1 MQMKKW
7 TAAAIGAVLAVGA
20 AGAAVAHHSFATEFD
35 RNKPIRLE
43 GKVVKFEWVN
53 PHSWIH
59 IDATVNGRVQRW
71 RVEGGA
77 PSALL
82 RRGWNRN
89 SLPAGTEIIVDAFRA
104 RDGDTR
110 ASAAEIRFPN
120 GRELS
125 LGNPTTEAVA
135 AAARRAAATK
145 PNPARHPASET
156 EGARDRSIA
165 GPFLFGAG
173 RLPASLSRRG
183 NKTVVFTVVCHRACR
198 QGWGILNAASA

>member
-1 MQMKKW
+1 MTKISLR
-7 TAAAIGAVLAVGA
+7 TGLFAVAAVALAG
-20 AGAAVAHHSFATEFD
+20 GSAAVAHHSFAAEFD
-35 RNKPIRLE
+35 RNKPIKLE
-43 GKVVKFEWVN
+43 GTVVKFEWVN

-59 IDATVNGRVQRW
+59 IKAGNQVW

-89 SLPAGTEIIVDAFRA
+89 SLPAGTKIIVQAFRA

-110 ASAAEIRFPN
+110 ASAAEISFPD

-135 AAARRAAATK
+135 AAAKRAK
-145 PNPARHPASET
+145 N
-156 EGARDRSIA
+156 
-165 GPFLFGAG
+165 
-173 RLPASLSRRG
+173 
-183 NKTVVFTVVCHRACR
+183 
-198 QGWGILNAASA
+198 

>member
-1 MQMKKW
+1 MQMKKL
-7 TAAAIGAVLAVGA
+7 TAAALGVVLA
-20 AGAAVAHHSFATEFD
+20 AGATGTAYAHHSFATEFD
-35 RNKPIRLE
+35 RNKPVRLE

-53 PHSWIH
+53 PHSWIW
-59 IDATVNGRVQRW
+59 IDVTREGKAERW

-89 SLPAGTEIIVDAFRA
+89 SLPAGTQIIVDAFRA

-120 GRELS
+120 GRQLS

-135 AAARRAAATK
+135 AAAKRA
-145 PNPARHPASET
+145 
-156 EGARDRSIA
+156 G
-165 GPFLFGAG
+165 G
-173 RLPASLSRRG
+173 
-183 NKTVVFTVVCHRACR
+183 
-198 QGWGILNAASA
+198 Q

>member
-1 MQMKKW
+1 MLKSKMG
-7 TAAAIGAVLAVGA
+7 AAAIGAVLTVTAIGA
-20 AGAAVAHHSFATEFD
+20 TAHHSFATEFD
-35 RNKPIRLE
+35 RNRPVRLE
-43 GKVVKFEWVN
+43 GTVSMFEWVN

-59 IDATVNGRVQRW
+59 IDVNRNGRTERW

-89 SLPAGTEIIVDAFRA
+89 SLPGGTRIIVDAFQA

-135 AAARRAAATK
+135 AAARR
-145 PNPARHPASET
+145 
-156 EGARDRSIA
+156 G
-165 GPFLFGAG
+165 
-173 RLPASLSRRG
+173 
-183 NKTVVFTVVCHRACR
+183 
-198 QGWGILNAASA
+198 Q

>member
-1 MQMKKW
+1 MILAAAAGLAGG
-7 TAAAIGAVLAVGA
+7 TAAY
-20 AGAAVAHHSFATEFD
+20 AHHSFAAEFD
-35 RNKPIRLE
+35 RDKPVKLVGE
-43 GKVVKFEWVN
+43 VVKFEWVN

-59 IDATVNGRVQRW
+59 IKTADGKIW

-89 SLPAGTEIIVDAFRA
+89 SLPAGTDIIVDAFRA

-135 AAARRAAATK
+135 AAAKRA
-145 PNPARHPASET
+145 
-156 EGARDRSIA
+156 
-165 GPFLFGAG
+165 
-173 RLPASLSRRG
+173 G
-183 NKTVVFTVVCHRACR
+183 N
-198 QGWGILNAASA
+198 

>member
-1 MQMKKW
+1 MPK
-7 TAAAIGAVLAVGA
+7 IFRPAVILGA
-20 AGAAVAHHSFATEFD
+20 AVAMAGGTAAVAHHSFAAEFD
-35 RNKPIRLE
+35 RNKPIKLE
-43 GKVVKFEWVN
+43 GTVVKFEWVN

-59 IDATVNGRVQRW
+59 VKTGNQVW

-89 SLPAGTEIIVDAFRA
+89 SLPAGTKITVEAFRS

-110 ASAAEIRFPN
+110 ASASEISFPD

-135 AAARRAAATK
+135 AAAKRA
-145 PNPARHPASET
+145 R
-156 EGARDRSIA
+156 
-165 GPFLFGAG
+165 
-173 RLPASLSRRG
+173 
-183 NKTVVFTVVCHRACR
+183 
-198 QGWGILNAASA
+198 

>member
-1 MQMKKW
+1 
-7 TAAAIGAVLAVGA
+7 
-20 AGAAVAHHSFATEFD
+20 
-35 RNKPIRLE
+35 
-43 GKVVKFEWVN
+43 VKFEWVN

-59 IDATVNGRVQRW
+59 LRVSDGTTW

-89 SLPAGTEIIVDAFRA
+89 SLPAGTDIIVDAFRA

-135 AAARRAAATK
+135 AAARRA
-145 PNPARHPASET
+145 
-156 EGARDRSIA
+156 G
-165 GPFLFGAG
+165 
-173 RLPASLSRRG
+173 G
-183 NKTVVFTVVCHRACR
+183 N
-198 QGWGILNAASA
+198 

>member
-7 TAAAIGAVLAVGA
+7 TAAAVGAVLAVGA
-20 AGAAVAHHSFATEFD
+20 AGVAVAHHSFATEFD

-59 IDATVNGRVQRW
+59 IDANVNGRVQRW

-82 RRGWNRN
+82 RRGW
-89 SLPAGTEIIVDAFRA
+89 
-104 RDGDTR
+104 
-110 ASAAEIRFPN
+110 IRFPN

-135 AAARRAAATK
+135 AAARRA
-145 PNPARHPASET
+145 
-156 EGARDRSIA
+156 
-165 GPFLFGAG
+165 
-173 RLPASLSRRG
+173 G
-183 NKTVVFTVVCHRACR
+183 N
-198 QGWGILNAASA
+198 

>member
-1 MQMKKW
+1 MGMK
-7 TAAAIGAVLAVGA
+7 TFGVVAAGALLALGA
-20 AGAAVAHHSFATEFD
+20 AGVASAHHSFGAEFD
-35 RNKPIRLE
+35 QAQPVKLE
-43 GKVVKFEWVN
+43 GTVVVFEWVN

-59 IDATVNGRVQRW
+59 IMAPDANQGGKTVEW
-71 RVEGGA
+71 KVEGGA

-89 SLPAGTEIIVDAFRA
+89 SLPAGTQIIVDAFRA

-135 AAARRAAATK
+135 AAANRA
-145 PNPARHPASET
+145 
-156 EGARDRSIA
+156 
-165 GPFLFGAG
+165 
-173 RLPASLSRRG
+173 
-183 NKTVVFTVVCHRACR
+183 KT
-198 QGWGILNAASA
+198 Q